1 MGDAGER
8 RAAAAA
14 AMRSPSHPANLR
26 KQVRLQLDP
35 SFSVKSYIGA
45 AATLLDKAQ
54 MADAQGNL
62 ESAFVHYLTTA
73 SVASFVPKHTEWAEV
88 KRQRGATF
96 LAYQELMNV
105 RRPPSR
111 SAPP

>member
-1 MGDAGER
+1 MPSSGAGADA
-8 RAAAAA
+8 AL
-14 AMRSPSHPANLR
+14 SPSHPVNLP

-45 AATLLDKAQ
+45 AATLLEKAQ

-73 SVASFVPKHTEWAEV
+73 
-88 KRQRGATF
+88 R
-96 LAYQELMNV
+96 
-105 RRPPSR
+105 
-111 SAPP
+111 